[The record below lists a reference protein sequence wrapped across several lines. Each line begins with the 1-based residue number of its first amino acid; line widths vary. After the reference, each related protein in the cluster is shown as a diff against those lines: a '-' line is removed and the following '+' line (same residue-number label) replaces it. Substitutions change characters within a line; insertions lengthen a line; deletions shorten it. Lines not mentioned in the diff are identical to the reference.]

1 MNIEFGSVSYSHEIV
16 YIDEIGAKHE
26 SPYGW
31 RPYMGAGQSI
41 FEEHKNALPL
51 RNCARGILTPSFFKI
66 LDLIY

>member
-41 FEEHKNALPL
+41 FEEHKNAVAPTELCTWNTHAKFL
-51 RNCARGILTPSFFKI
+51 KI
-66 LDLIY
+66 LDLFS